1 MTKSNP
7 TSDFEQWFKENK
19 GADGLQRHYK
29 DVLNRIL
36 IDFMGIQGA
45 ALATLLVVA
54 LFSLLK
60 LIYVSKKMKMQP
72 FTSKTMVLLLIITI
86 MFMIF
91 YFIDLPFN
99 AYLNILIKSSLI
111 TVIFVF
117 LVIKLK
123 LSVDMN
129 LMIDRYFK

>member
-1 MTKSNP
+1 MAPDAIGVVGCRCRCASSCLLP
-7 TSDFEQWFKENK
+7 WLSLCVFRVCVK
-19 GADGLQRHYK
+19 G
-29 DVLNRIL
+29 I
-36 IDFMGIQGA
+36 
-45 ALATLLVVA
+45 A

-60 LIYVSKKMKMQP
+60 VIYVSKKMKMQP
-72 FTSKTMVLLLIITI
+72 FTAKTMLLLLIISI

-111 TVIFVF
+111 TVVFLF

-123 LSVDMN
+123 LSLDIN